1 MSEQASVTRAAWS
14 MSVVTS
20 ISRVLGFVRL
30 MVIAKIFG
38 AGMVTDA
45 FFQAFRISNIF
56 RQLLAEGSMSAAFI
70 PVFTEYFHTKSKEEA
85 RELASTVFYLLL
97 FICIG
102 VVALGMAFSPE
113 VVSSIAHGW
122 INYPE
127 KFALTVRL
135 TRIMFPYILFVGLS
149 AVIMGVLNSLGSFAA
164 PAAAPVMLNLS
175 MIGFALWVCPH
186 MKTPIVG
193 LALGVIFGGIL
204 QLLIQ
209 LPPLKRRGMLFPFV
223 IRPRDP
229 GVKKIGRLTVPVIGS
244 QAATQINIFIT
255 SLIATY
261 LPGGSVSYLLYATQL
276 FQFPHGIFGI
286 SIATAVL
293 PSMSRQSAVG
303 DYEGM
308 KETLSFGL
316 RYILFIMVPS
326 MVGLIVLRIPITSL
340 LFQRGTFTYTATLNV
355 AYALMF
361 YSMGLWAYS
370 GVRILNAAF
379 YSLHDTRTPLLGAFV
394 AVFVNAALSLLL
406 MGPLKQGGLALATA
420 TASAVNMFLLLF
432 LFRMRMGRI
441 GARKILKSALKTAL
455 ASAVMGV
462 ICYFIARGDLWAM
475 NGHTVRKGAIVG
487 AAIAA
492 GLAVYFSILYLLKS
506 EELSFII
513 NTYKRK
519 VKAK

>member
-14 MSVVTS
+14 MSVVTAV
-20 ISRVLGFVRL
+20 SRVLGFLRL
-30 MVIAKIFG
+30 MVIARIFG

-45 FFQAFRISNIF
+45 FFQAFRISNIL

-70 PVFTEYFHTKSKEEA
+70 PVFTEYFHTKSKEQA
-85 RELASTVFYLLL
+85 KELASTVFYLLL
-97 FICIG
+97 FICLG
-102 VVALGMAFSPE
+102 VVALGIAFSPE
-113 VVSSIAHGW
+113 VVSAIAHGW
-122 INYPE
+122 VDNPE

-164 PAAAPVMLNLS
+164 PAAAPIMLNLS

-186 MKTPIVG
+186 MNTPIAG

-204 QLLIQ
+204 QMLIQ
-209 LPPLKRRGMLFPFV
+209 IPPLKKRGMLFNFV
-223 IRPRDP
+223 MRPRDP

-244 QAATQINIFIT
+244 QAATQINIFIS

-261 LPGGSVSYLLYATQL
+261 LPQGSVSYLLYATQL

-293 PSMSRQSAVG
+293 PSMSRQAAAG
-303 DYEGM
+303 DRDGL

-316 RYILFIMVPS
+316 GYILFIMIPS
-326 MVGLIVLRIPITSL
+326 MVGLIVLRVPITSL
-340 LFQRGTFTYTATLNV
+340 LFQRGTFTYADTLNV

-361 YSMGLWAYS
+361 YSTGLWAYS

-379 YSLHDTRTPLLGAFV
+379 YSLHDTKTPLMGAFA

-406 MGPLKQGGLALATA
+406 MGPLRHGGLALATA
-420 TASAVNMFLLLF
+420 IASMVNMFLLLF
-432 LFRMRMGRI
+432 LFRKRMGRI
-441 GARKILKSALKTAL
+441 GARKILKSGIKTAF

-462 ICYFIARGDLWAM
+462 VCYFIARGNLWAM
-475 NGHTVRKGAIVG
+475 SGHILQKAGIVF

-492 GLAVYFSILYLLKS
+492 GLAVYFIILYLLKS
-506 EELSFII
+506 DELSFII